1 MKMEVT
7 KAEAAK
13 IKAERMAKGK
23 TPRKATKA
31 QMDWRYKFGQMSKAG
46 KIKGGRPKKGNS

>member
-7 KAEAAK
+7 KAESAK

-31 QMDWRYKFGQMSKAG
+31 QMDWRKTFGQMSKAG